1 MLTAKRTMALPRTL
15 IPLILAAVLT
25 AATTGCAV
33 NPVTGENNLVLMS
46 VDQEIAIGR
55 ENDANIKKQYGVYDD
70 ADLQAYVQQIGERL
84 AQRSHRPQL
93 VYRVTVLD
101 SPDVN
106 AFALPGGYI
115 YITRGILAYLNS
127 EAELAAVLGHE
138 IGHVTARHSVR
149 QYTATFAANVGA
161 TIMSI
166 FVPELGNQAGQ
177 QLLNVIGG
185 ALLSGYG
192 RDHELEA
199 DRLGAE
205 YLAHTGYDPDAI
217 IGVIG
222 VLKNQEQF
230 EKERAR
236 NEGREPRIYHGVFA
250 THPSADTRLQ
260 QVVAQARKHKI
271 RTASRVRRD
280 EYLQRLDGVVF
291 GDSVKEGIRRGVNF
305 YHRDLNFGIVFP
317 EGWRLENSPQAL
329 SARSADRNAVMTVRV
344 EDIDRRLTPR
354 EFMLQRLKIDGLTRE
369 APLAGTDFL
378 SHSAVANINT
388 PFGKHD
394 SRISVVYYRNRAFV
408 FYAATRAADSFD
420 SQDRLFRATAAS
432 LHSLTPEEQR
442 LAQGLRLRVVKV
454 AHTDN
459 FAGLAKKSP
468 LNSYAESLL
477 RLINAK
483 YPHGNL
489 KPGEKIKLVQ

>member
-1 MLTAKRTMALPRTL
+1 MLTAKQAMPLRQTL
-15 IPLILAAVLT
+15 IPLILAAVFAV
-25 AATTGCAV
+25 AAASCAV
-33 NPVTGENNLVLMS
+33 NPVTGKKNLVLMS
-46 VDQEIAIGR
+46 ADQEIAIGR
-55 ENDANIKKQYGVYDD
+55 ENDAKIRQEYGVYDD
-70 ADLQAYVQQIGERL
+70 AGLQAYVQRIGERL
-84 AQRSHRPQL
+84 AARSHRPGL
-93 VYRVTVLD
+93 VYRFTVLD

-149 QYTATFAANVGA
+149 QYTATFAANISA
-161 TIMSI
+161 TIMSV

-230 EKERAR
+230 ENERAQT
-236 NEGREPRIYHGVFA
+236 EGREPRIYHGVFA

-260 QVVAQARKHKI
+260 QVVAQARKYK
-271 RTASRVRRD
+271 TGAASQVQRD

-291 GDSVKEGIRRGVNF
+291 GDSVKDGIRHGVNF
-305 YHRDLNFGIVFP
+305 YHRDLNFGIRFP
-317 EGWRLENSPQAL
+317 KGWRLKNSPQAL
-329 SARSADRNAVMTVRV
+329 HASSRDRNAAMTVRL
-344 EDIDRRLTPR
+344 EDVNRRLTPR
-354 EFMLQRLKIDGLTRE
+354 EFMLQRLKLDGLTRE
-369 APLAGTDFL
+369 GPLAGTGL
-378 SHSAVANINT
+378 ASHSAVVNIAT
-388 PFGKHD
+388 PFGKRD
-394 SRISVVYYRNRAFV
+394 SRVSVVYYRNRAFV
-408 FYAATRAADSFD
+408 FYAATKTADLFD
-420 SQDRLFRATAAS
+420 SHDQLFRAAAAS
-432 LHSLTPEEQR
+432 LHSLTPEQQR
-442 LAQGLRLRVVKV
+442 LAQGLRLRVVK
-454 AHTDN
+454 AARADS
-459 FAGLAKKSP
+459 FARLAQKSP
-468 LNSYAESLL
+468 LNTYAESIL
-477 RLINAK
+477 RLVNAK
-483 YPHGNL
+483 YPQGEP
-489 KPGEKIKLVQ
+489 KPGEKIKIIK